1 MNALFPLLVA
11 VLLAQGAAGVAF
23 EIELWPGEGRP
34 RFIAAAGTLRPRS
47 EPSQQVAAMRP
58 VQVRRGD
65 AIEFGATLYRTTKP
79 GRLRALVPATVTG
92 RRLGPIVHLS
102 RNDYYSGKYPPAS
115 VSVAAGEMFDYLQ
128 YRAEGTCF
136 VRVRGDVIDA
146 NPCPQETASAFV
158 LEAKPEIE
166 WWIEFVVKGRSQG
179 WLLVDGKNVKES
191 GRTF

>member
-1 MNALFPLLVA
+1 MNVLSVLLVTI
-11 VLLAQGAAGVAF
+11 VLAQGAGSVAF

-34 RFIAAAGTLRPRS
+34 RFIAAADTLQPRT
-47 EPSQQVAAMRP
+47 EPSHQAAAMRP
-58 VQVRRGD
+58 VQVRKGD
-65 AIEFGATLYRTTKP
+65 AVGFGATLYRTTKP
-79 GRLRALVPATVTG
+79 GRLRALTPTMVTG
-92 RRLGPIVHLS
+92 RSLGPIIHLS
-102 RNDYYSGKYPPAS
+102 RNDYYSGMYPAAS